1 MKLIKLFA
9 VAMLLVLSANAQN
22 PPLPDPARG
31 ITIINGHIGL
41 NTNSATAGQSIV
53 FNGSAVVWGA
63 GAGTSFD
70 TNANWIVNGTWKFT
84 NSVKFPGHIYDDTDK
99 ESISSQ
105 QRILFDVNEIEAV
118 EWWARFLERAN
129 SSIALDWANSIMN
142 DNQNVLSENFNSRF
156 LAGSDGNS
164 VYNWESGNTYDGQ
177 QNRIMN
183 LKQGNTWDS
192 GDVPVLDSPNRRLYA
207 SDGNIAYSFGGYT
220 LNDANATPSI
230 NHNTR
235 TLRDDNNLNVLDW
248 LNHAIGT
255 QGPAWTINGLSST
268 TLLTNIVTSGAPYL
282 TISTLDGHLYTITGV
297 GTVITNNASPTFGT
311 TVVNGKILST
321 ATTAITTPLA
331 QVHTV
336 NTNQLSTEVSFL
348 AENYGVTNI
357 PSFVGRRARG
367 TAASPTAVQTD
378 DVLSAFTGRGY
389 GTTAFSALSKGSVTV
404 RAGQNWTDA
413 NQGTYIQFMTTS
425 NSTTSIREVARIDD
439 VGRLGIGTTTPA
451 SPLDVVGAAN
461 VSGTVTSGG
470 LTVNGNSTLGQNSGS
485 TISLVGSTVN
495 IANGVN
501 FGAGQLII
509 PSSGTVSN
517 NSSFTSSG
525 TIQGS
530 TLIAGGSSTWSG
542 GTNNTVTISVNNS
555 TGTLFLDG
563 QMTMTTN
570 TISAAL
576 PVINTVYTNNTHM
589 LHVSAGVVFPTAI
602 SSVSASALWVMS
614 GSQTQY
620 FGTYTTCAGVSGAVT
635 NTVSGWVQPNALY
648 MVTNIATGA
657 GTPALVQGLFN
668 ETRL

>member
-1 MKLIKLFA
+1 MKYKLLPSVLILMFFIVAAWAA
-9 VAMLLVLSANAQN
+9 VSQFTDVKV
-22 PPLPDPARG
+22 D
-31 ITIINGHIGL
+31 
-41 NTNSATAGQSIV
+41 NTLEVSGKSY
-53 FNGSAVVWGA
+53 
-63 GAGTSFD
+63 
-70 TNANWIVNGTWKFT
+70 
-84 NSVKFPGHIYDDTDK
+84 FPGHIYDNTDK

-118 EWWARFLERAN
+118 EWWARLLERAN
-129 SSIALDWANSIMN
+129 ASIALDWANSVMN

-164 VYNWESGNTYDGQ
+164 VYNWESGNTYDGG

-192 GDVPVLDSPNRRLYA
+192 GNIPVLDSPNRRLYA
-207 SDGNIAYSFGGYT
+207 SDGNVAYSFGGYT
-220 LNDANATPSI
+220 LNDQNATPSI

-235 TLRDDNNLNVLDW
+235 TLLDDNNLNVLDW

-255 QGPAWTINGLSST
+255 QGPAWTINGVSSSNF
-268 TLLTNIVTSGAPYL
+268 LTNLVASSAPFI
-282 TISTLDGHLYTITGV
+282 TISGTGGHTYTITGV
-297 GTVITNNASPTFGT
+297 GTVITNNASPTFAA
-311 TVVNGKILST
+311 LT
-321 ATTAITTPLA
+321 ATTYNSLLPAT
-331 QVHTV
+331 
-336 NTNQLSTEVSFL
+336 F
-348 AENYGVTNI
+348 VTNI
-357 PSFVGRRARG
+357 
-367 TAASPTAVQTD
+367 T
-378 DVLSAFTGRGY
+378 SAGMT
-389 GTTAFSALSKGSVTV
+389 VT
-404 RAGQNWTDA
+404 Q
-413 NQGTYIQFMTTS
+413 QGTHTINIEPIVSSVNVTNITG
-425 NSTTSIREVARIDD
+425 DG
-439 VGRLGIGTTTPA
+439 VGI
-451 SPLDVVGAAN
+451 
-461 VSGTVTSGG
+461 TVTGTGTKSYNIAGNYTVLVTNNSSATLTG
-470 LTVNGNSTLGQNSGS
+470 LTVNGNTTLGQNSGS
-485 TISLVGSTVN
+485 TISLVGSTIN

-602 SSVSASALWVMS
+602 ASVSSSALWVMS

-648 MVTNIATGA
+648 MVTNINTGA